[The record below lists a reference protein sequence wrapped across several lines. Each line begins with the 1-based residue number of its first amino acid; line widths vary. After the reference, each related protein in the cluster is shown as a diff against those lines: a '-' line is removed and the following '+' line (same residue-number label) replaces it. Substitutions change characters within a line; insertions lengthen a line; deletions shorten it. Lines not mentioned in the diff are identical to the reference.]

1 MNDRNET
8 IIDADIKKADAL
20 CPDSLALIGVYG
32 SVATGDEYG
41 KSDLDLMILINDEN
55 GQVLADGFIIDDV
68 DIGYDLYCT
77 SWDML
82 ENDAQCCHAHLS
94 RLFDS
99 MIDRQFGWVPAI
111 LVSGA
116 MFSLYHLGYPGFR
129 TWEDILLLFAVG
141 VGFAAA
147 YKISGNNL
155 IVSFF
160 VNLPNAFVTYI
171 LKYEQF
177 PVMRVSSTIAAAVTL
192 VFIGLILLLY
202 RNADQRRQ

>member
-1 MNDRNET
+1 MLS
-8 IIDADIKKADAL
+8 KKADAL

-82 ENDAQCCHAHLS
+82 ENDAQCGHAHLS

-99 MIDRQFGWVPAI
+99 MIVYCKDKSALKRLDEIRRKA
-111 LVSGA
+111 
-116 MFSLYHLGYPGFR
+116 
-129 TWEDILLLFAVG
+129 TELF
-141 VGFAAA
+141 
-147 YKISGNNL
+147 I
-155 IVSFF
+155 
-160 VNLPNAFVTYI
+160 
-171 LKYEQF
+171 
-177 PVMRVSSTIAAAVTL
+177 
-192 VFIGLILLLY
+192 
-202 RNADQRRQ
+202 